1 MLNTDDEKT
10 ERSRFKS
17 LVYISL
23 KIPCI
28 ICKVSK
34 IGAKNITRIVEKA
47 ANLQFSRRISKS
59 IFCVDYKY
67 WRLKVSFHRSRGLR
81 NYSFPIFSNIKVFI
95 KLSRWIH
102 NDRMTKKTSL
112 PFLESRRLGIYALLS
127 VYIGSGKTT
136 GKRKLKHSLK
146 TRCMRELW
154 EREAKAK
161 RRWQSAA
168 T

>member
-1 MLNTDDEKT
+1 MKKLNG
-10 ERSRFKS
+10 
-17 LVYISL
+17 LVLRVLYISVW
-23 KIPCI
+23 KYR
-28 ICKVSK
+28 VSYARWVK
-34 IGAKNITRIVEKA
+34 LVPRT
-47 ANLQFSRRISKS
+47 
-59 IFCVDYKY
+59 
-67 WRLKVSFHRSRGLR
+67 SRGFWKKLLISNSR
-81 NYSFPIFSNIKVFI
+81 GESQSLSFVSIINIEDLKYRFIDLGVFAIILSQYFPILRFLLSYHDEFI
-95 KLSRWIH
+95 PIECE
-102 NDRMTKKTSL
+102 NDQKTSL